1 MIVCHC
7 RARRAEDILAAAR
20 ACGSHEPEVVAEA
33 ACAGDDCGSCLRRI
47 EQLLADGARRRVATA
62 A

>member
-20 ACGSHEPEVVAEA
+20 ICGSHEPEVVAEA
-33 ACAGDDCGSCLRRI
+33 ACAGDDCGSCLSRI
-47 EQLLADGARRRVATA
+47 EQLLATATRTVAA
-62 A
+62 AA